1 MKEKRKLREYETDDG
16 SPHFYAQAMGWENI
30 HVYDGGWY
38 EWHKQPESPVKE
50 KGLPEDAPEQKPE
63 EFFAA
68 KKK

>member
-1 MKEKRKLREYETDDG
+1 MR
-16 SPHFYAQAMGWENI
+16 WENI

-63 EFFAA
+63 EFFVA